1 MNEKAYNYAIKYL
14 KNIKTKKDV
23 YDYLIRKG
31 FTDEETSEVCDY
43 IEEVGLVDDD
53 LYVKFFVEDSFRIK
67 NKGARK
73 IVYELKQR
81 GIDDDKINE
90 AIEEASDMQYDAL
103 KEAYERKL
111 EATKSETDEYK
122 RKNKII
128 RFLIS
133 RGFDYSDIKDLSL
146 IHISEPTR
154 PY

>member
-31 FTDEETSEVCDY
+31 FSDEETSEVCDY

-53 LYVKFFVEDSFRIK
+53 LYVKFFVEDSFHIK

-81 GIDDDKINE
+81 GIDDDKIEE
-90 AIEEASDMQYDAL
+90 AIEEASDMEYEAL

-111 EATKSETDEYK
+111 EATKSETDPYK
-122 RKNKII
+122 RKKKII

-133 RGFDYSDIKDLSL
+133 RGFDYSDIKDIVDL
-146 IHISEPTR
+146 
-154 PY
+154 

>member
-31 FTDEETSEVCDY
+31 FTDEETSEICDY

-81 GIDDDKINE
+81 GIDDDKINQ

-133 RGFDYSDIKDLSL
+133 RGFDYSDIKD
-146 IHISEPTR
+146 IVDI
-154 PY
+154 

>member
-73 IVYELKQR
+73 IIYELKQR

-90 AIEEASDMQYDAL
+90 AMEEANDMEYEAL

-111 EATKSETDEYK
+111 EATKSETDQYK

-133 RGFDYSDIKDLSL
+133 RGFDYSDIKD
-146 IHISEPTR
+146 IVDI
-154 PY
+154 

>member
-31 FTDEETSEVCDY
+31 FSDEETSKVCDY

-81 GIDDDKINE
+81 GIDDDKIEE
-90 AIEEASDMQYDAL
+90 AIEEASDMEYEAL

-111 EATKSETDEYK
+111 EATKSETDPYK

-133 RGFDYSDIKDLSL
+133 RGFDYSNIKDIVDL
-146 IHISEPTR
+146 
-154 PY
+154 

>member
-31 FTDEETSEVCDY
+31 FSDEETSEVCDY

-81 GIDDDKINE
+81 GIDDDKIEE
-90 AIEEASDMQYDAL
+90 AIEEASDMEYEAL

-111 EATKSETDEYK
+111 EATKTETDPYK

-133 RGFDYSDIKDLSL
+133 RGFDYSDIKDIVDL
-146 IHISEPTR
+146 
-154 PY
+154 

>member
-31 FTDEETSEVCDY
+31 FSDEETSEVCDY

-81 GIDDDKINE
+81 GIDDDKIEE
-90 AIEEASDMQYDAL
+90 AIEEASDMEYEAL

-111 EATKSETDEYK
+111 EATKSETDPYK

-133 RGFDYSDIKDLSL
+133 RGFDYSDIKD
-146 IHISEPTR
+146 IVDK
-154 PY
+154 

>member
-111 EATKSETDEYK
+111 EATKSETDQYK

-133 RGFDYSDIKDLSL
+133 RGFDYSDIKD
-146 IHISEPTR
+146 IVDI
-154 PY
+154 

>member
-81 GIDDDKINE
+81 GIDDEKINE
-90 AIEEASDMQYDAL
+90 AIEEASDMQYEAL

-111 EATKSETDEYK
+111 EATKSETDQYK

-133 RGFDYSDIKDLSL
+133 RGFDYSDIKDVVD
-146 IHISEPTR
+146 I
-154 PY
+154 

>member
-67 NKGARK
+67 NKGAKK

-81 GIDDDKINE
+81 GIDDDKIEE
-90 AIEEASDMQYDAL
+90 AMEKASDMEYEAL

-111 EATKSETDEYK
+111 EATKSETDPYK

-133 RGFDYSDIKDLSL
+133 RGFDYSDIKEIVD
-146 IHISEPTR
+146 I
-154 PY
+154 

>member
-31 FTDEETSEVCDY
+31 FSDEETSEVCDY

-81 GIDDDKINE
+81 GIDDDKIEE
-90 AIEEASDMQYDAL
+90 AMEEASDMEYEAL

-111 EATKSETDEYK
+111 EATKSETDPYK

-146 IHISEPTR
+146 IHI
-154 PY
+154 

>member
-81 GIDDDKINE
+81 GIDDEKIGE
-90 AIEEASDMQYDAL
+90 AMEEASDMEYEAL

-111 EATKSETDEYK
+111 EATKSETDPYK

-133 RGFDYSDIKDLSL
+133 RGFDYSDIKEIVD
-146 IHISEPTR
+146 I
-154 PY
+154 

>member
-81 GIDDDKINE
+81 GIDDEKIEE
-90 AIEEASDMQYDAL
+90 AMEEASDMEYEAL

-111 EATKSETDEYK
+111 EATKSETDPYK

-133 RGFDYSDIKDLSL
+133 RGFDYSDIKD
-146 IHISEPTR
+146 IVDI
-154 PY
+154 

>member
-14 KNIKTKKDV
+14 KNIKTKRDV

-81 GIDDDKINE
+81 GIDDDKINQ

-133 RGFDYSDIKDLSL
+133 RGFDYSDIKD
-146 IHISEPTR
+146 IVDI
-154 PY
+154 

>member
-31 FTDEETSEVCDY
+31 FSDEETSEVCDY

-81 GIDDDKINE
+81 GIDDDKIEE
-90 AIEEASDMQYDAL
+90 AIEEASDMEYEAL

-111 EATKSETDEYK
+111 EATKSETDPYK

-128 RFLIS
+128 RFLLS
-133 RGFDYSDIKDLSL
+133 RGFDYSDIKDIVDL
-146 IHISEPTR
+146 
-154 PY
+154 

>member
-23 YDYLIRKG
+23 YNYLIRKG

-111 EATKSETDEYK
+111 EATKSETDQYK

-133 RGFDYSDIKDLSL
+133 RGFDYSDIKD
-146 IHISEPTR
+146 IVDI
-154 PY
+154 

>member
-14 KNIKTKKDV
+14 KNIKTKRDV

-81 GIDDDKINE
+81 GIDDDKINQ

-111 EATKSETDEYK
+111 EATKSETDQYK

-133 RGFDYSDIKDLSL
+133 RGFDYSDIKD
-146 IHISEPTR
+146 IVDI
-154 PY
+154 

>member
-90 AIEEASDMQYDAL
+90 AIKEASDMQYDAL

-111 EATKSETDEYK
+111 EATKSETDQYK

-133 RGFDYSDIKDLSL
+133 RGFDYSDIKD
-146 IHISEPTR
+146 IVDI
-154 PY
+154 

>member
-31 FTDEETSEVCDY
+31 FTNEETSEVCDY

-111 EATKSETDEYK
+111 EATKSETDQYK

-133 RGFDYSDIKDLSL
+133 RGFDYSDIKD
-146 IHISEPTR
+146 IVDI
-154 PY
+154 

>member
-23 YDYLIRKG
+23 YDCLIRKG
-31 FTDEETSEVCDY
+31 FSDEETSEVCDY

-81 GIDDDKINE
+81 GIDDDKIEE
-90 AIEEASDMQYDAL
+90 AIEEASDMEYEAL

-111 EATKSETDEYK
+111 EATKSETDPYK

-133 RGFDYSDIKDLSL
+133 RGFDYSDIKDIVDL
-146 IHISEPTR
+146 
-154 PY
+154 

>member
-43 IEEVGLVDDD
+43 IEEVGLVDDY

-133 RGFDYSDIKDLSL
+133 RGFDYSDIKD
-146 IHISEPTR
+146 IVDI
-154 PY
+154 

>member
-31 FTDEETSEVCDY
+31 FTNEETSEVCDY

-133 RGFDYSDIKDLSL
+133 RGFDYSDIKD
-146 IHISEPTR
+146 IVDI
-154 PY
+154 

>member
-43 IEEVGLVDDD
+43 IEEVGLVNDD

-81 GIDDDKINE
+81 GIDDDKIEE
-90 AIEEASDMQYDAL
+90 AIEEASDMEYEAL

-111 EATKSETDEYK
+111 EATKSETDPYK

-133 RGFDYSDIKDLSL
+133 RGFDYSDIKDIVDL
-146 IHISEPTR
+146 
-154 PY
+154 

>member
-31 FTDEETSEVCDY
+31 FSDEDTSEVCDY

-81 GIDDDKINE
+81 GIDDDKIEE
-90 AIEEASDMQYDAL
+90 AIEEASDMEYEAL

-111 EATKSETDEYK
+111 EATKSETDPYK

-133 RGFDYSDIKDLSL
+133 RGFDYSDIKDIVDL
-146 IHISEPTR
+146 
-154 PY
+154 

>member
-81 GIDDDKINE
+81 GIDDDKIEE
-90 AIEEASDMQYDAL
+90 AIEEASDMEYKAL

-111 EATKSETDEYK
+111 EATKSETDPYK

-133 RGFDYSDIKDLSL
+133 RGFDYSDIKDIVDL
-146 IHISEPTR
+146 
-154 PY
+154 

>member
-67 NKGARK
+67 NKGTRK

-133 RGFDYSDIKDLSL
+133 RGFDYSDIKD
-146 IHISEPTR
+146 IVDI
-154 PY
+154 

>member
-23 YDYLIRKG
+23 YNYLIRKG

-133 RGFDYSDIKDLSL
+133 RGFDYSDIKD
-146 IHISEPTR
+146 IVDI
-154 PY
+154 

>member
-67 NKGARK
+67 NKGTRK

-111 EATKSETDEYK
+111 ESTKSENDQYK

-128 RFLIS
+128 RFLLS
-133 RGFDYSDIKDLSL
+133 RGFDYSDIKD
-146 IHISEPTR
+146 IVDI
-154 PY
+154 

>member
-90 AIEEASDMQYDAL
+90 VIEEASDMQYDAL

-111 EATKSETDEYK
+111 EATKNETDEYK

-133 RGFDYSDIKDLSL
+133 RGFDYSDIKD
-146 IHISEPTR
+146 IVDI
-154 PY
+154 

>member
-31 FTDEETSEVCDY
+31 FSDEETSEVCDY

-81 GIDDDKINE
+81 GIDDDKIEE
-90 AIEEASDMQYDAL
+90 AIEEASDMEYEAL

-111 EATKSETDEYK
+111 EATKSETDPYK

-128 RFLIS
+128 CFLIS
-133 RGFDYSDIKDLSL
+133 RGFDYSDIKDIVDL
-146 IHISEPTR
+146 
-154 PY
+154 

>member
-23 YDYLIRKG
+23 YNYLIRKG
-31 FTDEETSEVCDY
+31 FSDEEASEVCDY

-53 LYVKFFVEDSFRIK
+53 LYVKF
-67 NKGARK
+67 
-73 IVYELKQR
+73 VYELKQR
-81 GIDDDKINE
+81 GIDDEKIEE
-90 AIEEASDMQYDAL
+90 AMEEASDMEYEAL

-111 EATKSETDEYK
+111 EATKSETDPYK

-133 RGFDYSDIKDLSL
+133 RGFDYSDIKD
-146 IHISEPTR
+146 IVDI
-154 PY
+154 

>member
-31 FTDEETSEVCDY
+31 FSDEETSEVCDY

-81 GIDDDKINE
+81 GIDDDKIEE
-90 AIEEASDMQYDAL
+90 AMEEASDMEYEAL

-111 EATKSETDEYK
+111 EATKSETDPHK

-133 RGFDYSDIKDLSL
+133 RGFDYSDIKDIVDL
-146 IHISEPTR
+146 
-154 PY
+154 

>member
-31 FTDEETSEVCDY
+31 FSDEETSEVCDY

-67 NKGARK
+67 NKGSRK

-81 GIDDDKINE
+81 GIDDDKIEE
-90 AIEEASDMQYDAL
+90 AIEEASDMEYEAL
-103 KEAYERKL
+103 REAYERKL
-111 EATKSETDEYK
+111 EATKSDTDPYK

-133 RGFDYSDIKDLSL
+133 RGFDYSDIKDIVDL
-146 IHISEPTR
+146 
-154 PY
+154 

>member
-53 LYVKFFVEDSFRIK
+53 LYVKFFVEDSFR
-67 NKGARK
+67 RK
-73 IVYELKQR
+73 IVYEWKQR

-111 EATKSETDEYK
+111 EATKSETDQYK

-133 RGFDYSDIKDLSL
+133 RGFDYSDIKD
-146 IHISEPTR
+146 IVDI
-154 PY
+154 

>member
-31 FTDEETSEVCDY
+31 FSDEETSEVCDY

-53 LYVKFFVEDSFRIK
+53 LYVEFFVEDSFRIK

-81 GIDDDKINE
+81 GIDDDKIEE
-90 AIEEASDMQYDAL
+90 AMEEASDMEYEAL

-111 EATKSETDEYK
+111 EATKSETDPYK

-133 RGFDYSDIKDLSL
+133 RGFDYSDIKDIVDL
-146 IHISEPTR
+146 
-154 PY
+154 

>member
-1 MNEKAYNYAIKYL
+1 MNEKAYSYAIKYL

-133 RGFDYSDIKDLSL
+133 RGFDYSDIKD
-146 IHISEPTR
+146 IVDI
-154 PY
+154 

>member
-53 LYVKFFVEDSFRIK
+53 LYIKFFVEDSFRIK

-90 AIEEASDMQYDAL
+90 AIEEASDMEYEAL

-111 EATKSETDEYK
+111 EATKSETDQYK

-133 RGFDYSDIKDLSL
+133 RGFDYSDIKD
-146 IHISEPTR
+146 IVDI
-154 PY
+154 

>member
-31 FTDEETSEVCDY
+31 FSDEETSEVCDY

-81 GIDDDKINE
+81 GIDDDKIEE
-90 AIEEASDMQYDAL
+90 AIEEASDMEYEAL

-111 EATKSETDEYK
+111 EATKSETDPYK

-133 RGFDYSDIKDLSL
+133 RGFDYSDINDIVDL
-146 IHISEPTR
+146 
-154 PY
+154 